1 MGDNLLDE
9 CRANIHELSLVD
21 ADGVKDPKN
30 IHELF
35 AGEALMA
42 MIVAGVP
49 TFSFVGKIEAVIVVM
64 TVVVW
69 VIVAVFMDVNVVAV
83 IVVVE
88 ADSAIL
94 RF

>member
-1 MGDNLLDE
+1 
-9 CRANIHELSLVD
+9 
-21 ADGVKDPKN
+21 
-30 IHELF
+30 
-35 AGEALMA
+35 MA

-49 TFSFVGKIEAVIVVM
+49 TFSFVGKIGAVIVVM